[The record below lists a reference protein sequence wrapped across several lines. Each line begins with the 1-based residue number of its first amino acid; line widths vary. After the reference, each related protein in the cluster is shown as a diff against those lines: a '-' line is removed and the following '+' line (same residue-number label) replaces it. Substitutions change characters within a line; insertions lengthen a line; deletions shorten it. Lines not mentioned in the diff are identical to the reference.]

1 MNRSKRGAARIS
13 AVWMI
18 VVIVA
23 FFVAVGVAFVAF
35 DEAGKVQTTLEETRA
50 QLETVSARADE
61 ERTQVRAQSEVI
73 GFYDTAAASAKADVE
88 AMKQG
93 LTSLRDAFPDI
104 DPSVQTFQAAVPV
117 VIQSYTA
124 RGQRIRDLEAQVAKL
139 QGEVSAKDKTV
150 RDVTSAKD
158 QELAQARSQIQDLEQ
173 AMADQKTTLEK
184 QVSSQRAEVSD
195 RDSKLKA
202 ALSELDEKTR
212 TFTRER
218 ETDRT
223 RMADMSNKLKPIL
236 REPEAPDGSL
246 LAVSKELALG
256 WIDRGAHDR
265 LARGTLFRV
274 VSGEVGSSKVK
285 AWAEVTRVDADMAE
299 VRIFDQQD
307 PFDPP
312 VAGDTIFNPVYDPYG
327 VRYAVLAGRF
337 SDPNEAEV
345 TALLQKIGI
354 VVQPA
359 LDLTTDFLIVGQE
372 MYVDP
377 DTLEPLEEPLQPSEL
392 AVYKDAVANGLAIIP
407 IKDIRQ
413 YFKN

>member
-1 MNRSKRGAARIS
+1 MNRSQRGAARIS

-35 DEAGKVQTTLEETRA
+35 DEAGKIDGELANVRA
-50 QLETVSARADE
+50 QLQESNTRYDT
-61 ERTQVRAQSEVI
+61 ERTLRRDQSEII
-73 GFYDTAAASAKADVE
+73 GYFDETAASASADPE

-104 DPSVQTFQAAVPV
+104 DPSIKTFQGAVPV

-124 RGQRIRDLEAQVAKL
+124 RGQRIRDLEAQVTQL
-139 QGEVSAKDKTV
+139 QGEVAAKDKTV
-150 RDVTSAKD
+150 REVTSAKD

-195 RDSKLKA
+195 RDSKLKE

-212 TFTRER
+212 TFSRER

-236 REPEAPDGSL
+236 RTPEASDGNV
-246 LAVSKELALG
+246 LAVSKDLALA

-285 AWAEVTRVDADMAE
+285 AWAEVTRVEADMAE
-299 VRIFDQQD
+299 VRIFDQTD

-312 VAGDTIFNPVYDPYG
+312 VAGDTVYNPVYDPTG
-327 VRYAVLAGRF
+327 IRYAVLAGRF
-337 SDPNEAEV
+337 SDPNEAEIS
-345 TALLQKIGI
+345 ALLREIGI

-372 MYVDP
+372 LYTDP
-377 DTLEPLEEPLQPSEL
+377 ETLEPLEEPLQPSEL

-413 YFKN
+413 YFRN

>member
-1 MNRSKRGAARIS
+1 MNRSKRGAARVS

-35 DEAGKVQTTLEETRA
+35 DEAGKKEETIAKLQSDLQESSARYDTERTTLRD
-50 QLETVSARADE
+50 VS
-61 ERTQVRAQSEVI
+61 QVA
-73 GFYDTAAASAKADVE
+73 GFYDREAASERAEVE
-88 AMKQG
+88 AMKAG
-93 LTSLRDAFPDI
+93 LTSLRDAYPDI
-104 DPSVQTFQAAVPV
+104 DPAVKTFQDAVPV
-117 VIQSYTA
+117 VITAYNA
-124 RGQRIRDLEAQVAKL
+124 RGTRIRDLETQVAEL
-139 QGEVSAKDKTV
+139 QAEVAAKDKTI
-150 RDVTSAKD
+150 REVTSSKD

-195 RDSKLKA
+195 RDAKLKE

-212 TFTRER
+212 TFARER

-223 RMADMSNKLKPIL
+223 RMADMSNKLKFL
-236 REPEAPDGSL
+236 REPEAADGSI
-246 LAVSKELALG
+246 LAVDKNLALA

-265 LARGTLFRV
+265 LARGTRFRV
-274 VSGEVGSSKVK
+274 VSGATGSNKVK
-285 AWAEVTRVDADMAE
+285 AWAEVTKVEPDMAE
-299 VRIFDQQD
+299 VRIFDQKD

-312 VAGDTIFNPVYDPYG
+312 VAGDIVYNPVYDPTG
-327 VRYAVLAGRF
+327 QRNAVLAGRF
-337 SDPNEAEV
+337 SGTFNEQELRE
-345 TALLQKIGI
+345 LLRQIGI
-354 VVQPA
+354 TVQPE
-359 LDLTTDFLIVGQE
+359 LDLTTDYLIVGQE
-372 MYVDP
+372 LYTDP
-377 DTLEPLEEPLQPSEL
+377 ETLEPLEEPLQPSEL